1 MITASSNYLNPIEE
15 LKNRA
20 RQTNFAYREDTAN
33 KYAARGQLYSYLY
46 MIDKIG
52 KTEEDYNK
60 FTSNYDNFKFLNDE
74 YKDFA
79 MINEAQYKPHD
90 LSDEELSK
98 LSDDEKK
105 LQKELTKKT
114 LRTWTDDNGQQV
126 SEAMTDYD
134 WNKKLLSWKA
144 DEFIE
149 EERKRQWEQTKKQY
163 DTFGGFFVK
172 LGLDTYSAFRHVVEG
187 ALDAVNDLKNLV
199 GGVIGA
205 IQDAAEGTGDEHWR
219 YYMSQDDFK
228 QLREGWEESTFDVE
242 RKVGIR
248 DYYGNKRYFSGMMD
262 GISNSF
268 GRMLPTMAMSWAGG
282 KLAAGGAKAS
292 TTALSLSESAKMTTY
307 MSRLANTNQLLFY
320 ASMANRDI
328 TEALN
333 DPDKASLSSWE
344 IFANSYAKAGVELLV
359 EKGLNKVLGTTTI
372 DSMTYGFNAS
382 SSTKLSGSKWSSIKA
397 SQSLVSKLAKEAFH
411 EGLEEVLQDYS
422 HTIVNEFFATIDDAL
437 GNTEN
442 ANIFRN
448 ADEFNMQTAFDS
460 FISGAIMSLIG
471 GAFSYIKTKRIETAV
486 PKLDK
491 EGNVIVDKKGETK
504 YQKWSKLKS
513 WTFNEAMQSIDNDV
527 NELLRSPKL
536 SVAEKLD
543 IISGMNS
550 SIQTMTNIFDGMG
563 AERFA
568 KAVNLLNTIAE
579 VKNKE
584 NNKYINRLIE
594 QGSKDIYK
602 AVNEVFVK
610 YSIEKTAENFQRII
624 DNKLDNP
631 VETITRDTNLSERE
645 DIPATERD
653 TIKRILEECK
663 DVDNIVITKNGT
675 GAIITEDGKTIV
687 VPEAQVENLSAEA
700 ITKGI
705 NERLISFN
713 LTKIPHF
720 KLVIKEIFEKF
731 KQLPINKDKKHF
743 TQNEAILYLLMN
755 EDFARTCLYTGDVT
769 IVEFITQ
776 LGKLAK
782 NMKVTDEFTLQH
794 KNMLEQSVKALSNLY
809 MEYCITMQYADINV
823 DILSDEQRTKIVNE
837 RWNKDLANRI
847 NRGEKLTEADLR
859 NLDNRL
865 NSLTINEE
873 TKKQISD
880 DLHDKDRVK
889 RVQAFNKIAELQYGQ
904 FYSLFDDITYPK
916 SHTIPNMTLYNF
928 LRGQGITL
936 QNLRSRQVYWTEQFE
951 LYTDNVYT
959 LQFEN
964 GNIQV
969 IEKTPLLRKSI
980 VTNRA
985 YTKKRIGLGDK
996 RYYDTRSAST
1006 DFDKS
1011 ILKFDINEAYQGM
1024 VTINDVVTDPNLLND
1039 DIRADIKKKYNTLSP
1054 EHVYDYLRY
1063 KFAKDSN
1070 YTKSI
1075 DVTSDGQFVIVDIR
1089 SLQGTKSEKADKKLS
1104 AISNEYLDIVDPEN
1118 VPEDYK
1124 PDKEKLDKFFKKKYS
1139 ISDFVDK
1146 KNLSRSDDA
1155 AVKVIVLSKNEAK
1168 GINGKYEVKT
1178 NTIYISEKL
1187 LTKSNES
1194 ILYTIL
1200 HEFEHAVQKHNN
1212 LSSGGTGN
1220 SIAQAPKADQKA
1232 ILDDMKKHV
1241 DFSKVSEKNEVTQAD
1256 LIIYYG
1262 TNETT
1267 AEGYAYD
1274 PSLPYI
1280 TFVSDF
1286 KKDGSWQVTAPWGS
1300 IYTFKDDGHI
1310 IIDKGT
1316 IKAQSKTE
1324 VKTKTKSEYKP
1335 IDYTKAQPTTVLKE
1349 GKTVK
1354 KSTKIEGDNYKSIKG
1369 RLNSKYGG
1377 DSYQV
1382 KDFERDFKAL
1392 LPTKDTKASK
1402 EKLIGE
1408 YITLISKY
1416 AKANNL
1422 NIDETSV
1429 IIEAA
1434 TYLAQSRYWE
1444 ALPANDLSPKS
1455 IDETTQQEDG
1465 QKYELPEFEYA
1476 KMIKDKRA
1484 AEKARAKAIKKST
1497 VVSKKVHANDNLQ
1510 YYGGRKMNANLQAVI
1525 LATSGYEAKYNKALM
1540 TEITSGRLQTVSDLY
1555 AFIRKNN
1562 LDENTF
1568 ALLNKNYFKNI
1579 NITSAKQLD
1588 NLIEMSGQ
1596 YYAIRAALRSIA
1608 MSLDLDVNYYLYNNL
1623 NAKALNKLLIELKE
1637 KAPQAYKIYQDV
1649 KNRYDSSAYP
1659 IDFESLK
1666 IAYLYG
1672 FDGTLD
1678 SAARIAAWARQLAYN
1693 PSLKRAGQSQDIS
1706 METKVKGT
1714 KGDNLTIGERI
1725 ANEFAST
1732 ISFEEFPFGSD
1743 DVREMAQEIYEDRL
1757 AVYLNSITDNK
1768 NLDRNSAEFKQ
1779 ILKERKIPME
1789 QVLAEMEKIKNDVG
1803 SLSAEQVIEEYR
1815 SSELKEI
1822 FNTEVK
1828 YRADA
1833 QRNLTQKANR
1843 VKEALAG
1850 KKKAYQILTEQYPG
1864 LGFTADKEW
1873 HMPTHEDGTLLN
1885 TNEIKVLSEKLSE
1898 ILTMARAGQFDPK
1911 VTNMETKI
1919 GKQADIISD
1928 LKAKQKKLEAD
1939 LKQTRQEL
1947 TQTKRDYSKTRER
1960 IELDTTEFVM
1970 ESTRRMP
1977 EKFKEVLDTVFT
1989 KLYKTKGKFT
1999 NVNEM
2004 HTVKSYKEWLDANY
2018 DILSS
2023 LDEIDANEIAD
2034 YILHSTPTYAQYS
2047 SDDFTR
2053 YNAVSLFMLNY
2064 LYEAKDV
2071 VNLNPNIVI
2080 EIEEA
2085 RDNIASNAGTQMAIV
2100 RDLIKKVQ
2108 PVQHVLAQLAR
2119 SENLVIR
2126 QSDAYDL
2133 QRSIEKYGKIKD
2145 EKSKQVALQDVIN
2158 TYNRMFRRTMESYKG
2173 NKRKFFDKA
2182 FSFQKMMMLSGPGTW
2197 IRNWTSNFII
2207 EKTDAPMARLGQL
2220 LWNPI
2225 SKIADLWDKRGKSKL
2240 VKPTFETKAS
2250 ESAIDLAESRYNF
2263 DSTTTDIKEISSTVT
2278 TVLNDRDKAYK
2289 VIEDNKDVDKRA
2301 INRKKLDALVLSEQN
2316 LMEARSHASELSEQ
2330 VRIDSRLFEI
2340 RKDIAMYSNPEAY
2353 ARIATE
2359 IVEYLEDYSEYNRKL
2374 DIYNK
2379 KMDKN
2384 PTRRTLEG
2392 QYVLVGT
2399 KVDPETAAWVKSMV
2413 LDNGLFDMIKDGL
2426 NRYNLS
2432 ESNKAT
2438 LEGKITNLI
2447 VNSVMN
2453 KVFMQSQFDTKTLN
2467 AISQELFKVL
2477 SDEKWINKTFISY
2490 LGKMLVESKVDLSQ
2504 GYTNEVLDIIADAY
2518 TFAAYTYMHKSN
2530 FLTDLDK
2537 IMKNRLGSTA
2547 YFVYKQFFTFAGSSY
2562 NWFIEAL
2569 DWTPL
2574 GLIKGIQRLANFE
2587 NYLNKLDIAN
2597 RKGQGPSARFA
2608 SYMIKREL
2616 GKGIV
2621 GSAAMLFGL
2630 LLASFGLIKLE
2641 EDDYGNMQITAG
2653 SGDTKVAIDF
2663 GELYGTTGLGWGF
2676 VLGNA
2681 IYDINT
2687 DKNTYKDGMDIMKG
2701 MLNTMFRDSIYTDL
2715 SDIFKYDSSIAEVLM
2730 NKPEKI
2736 AKSFIPNMLSTF
2748 NGLLY
2753 NHKVQYSAGFKGSL
2767 EKWAAAAIPGLAYAL
2782 PKQVDIYTGEV
2793 QYTYYPSFMGYISGT
2808 LSKFG
2813 AVKIQPRKVSE
2824 MEKLAM
2830 AYGVKKQ
2837 QLKGDYKDIGK
2848 FNAVQKAKL
2857 NQVYGQLNKKALD
2870 ELVTNKTKYTIQDK
2884 KTGKYV
2890 DKYYKDMTDSEK
2902 GTIIS
2907 RIMTKNSSYAKI
2919 YIWTSEGHKY
2929 YCSSSEYFELAKL
2942 GITDNI
2948 YKGNSKQLVS
2958 PFVK

>member
-15 LKNRA
+15 LKDRA
-20 RQTNFAYREDTAN
+20 RQINFAYREDTAN
-33 KYAARGQLYSYLY
+33 KYAAKGQLYSYLY

-79 MINEAQYKPHD
+79 MINEAQYKPRD

-126 SEAMTDYD
+126 SEEMTDYD
-134 WNKKLLSWKA
+134 WNKKLLNWKA

-172 LGLDTYSAFRHVVEG
+172 SGLDTYSAFRHVIEG
-187 ALDAVNDLKNLV
+187 GLDAANDLKNLI
-199 GGVIGA
+199 GGVIGVGQGIA
-205 IQDAAEGTGDEHWR
+205 ENIAEGNIGNVDKRWR
-219 YYMSQDDFK
+219 EYMSQDDFK
-228 QLREGWEESTFDVE
+228 QLREAWEESAFDIE

-248 DYYGNKRYFSGMMD
+248 DYYGNKRYFSNMVD
-262 GISNSF
+262 GISSSF

-282 KLAAGGAKAS
+282 KLVAGGTKAS
-292 TTALSLSESAKMTTY
+292 STALSLSENAKITTY
-307 MSRLANTNQLLFY
+307 MSRLANTNQALFY

-382 SSTKLSGSKWSSIKA
+382 SNTKLSGTKWSNFKA

-422 HTIVNEFFATIDDAL
+422 HGIVNEFFASIDDAL

-448 ADEFNMQTAFDS
+448 ADEFNIQTAFDS

-491 EGNVIVDKKGETK
+491 EGDVIVNKKGETK

-543 IISGMNS
+543 IVAGMNS
-550 SIQTMTNIFDGMG
+550 SVQTMINIFDGMG
-563 AERFA
+563 AERFT
-568 KAVNLLNTIAE
+568 KAVNLLSIMSQ
-579 VKNKE
+579 VKSEE
-584 NNKYINRLIE
+584 NSKYLNRLIE
-594 QGSKDIYK
+594 RGSKDIYN

-610 YSIEKTAENFQRII
+610 YSVERTVENFQRII

-631 VETITRDTNLSERE
+631 VETITRDTDLSERE
-645 DIPATERD
+645 DISATERD

-663 DVDNIVITKNGT
+663 DVDNIVITKDGT

-687 VPEAQVENLSAEA
+687 VPEGQVENLSAEV

-705 NERLISFN
+705 NEHLIAFN
-713 LTKIPHF
+713 LTKIPQF

-731 KQLPINKDKKHF
+731 KQLPINKDKKHL
-743 TQNEAILYLLMN
+743 TQNNAILYLLMN

-794 KNMLEQSVKALSNLY
+794 KNMLEQSVHALSNLY
-809 MEYCITMQYADINV
+809 MEYCVTIQYADINV
-823 DILSDEQRTKIVNE
+823 DILSNEQRTKIINE
-837 RWNKDLANRI
+837 RWNKDLANRV
-847 NRGEKLTEADLR
+847 NKGEKLTEADLR
-859 NLDNRL
+859 NLDNRV
-865 NSLTINEE
+865 NSLNISEE
-873 TKKQISD
+873 SKKQISD
-880 DLHDKDRVK
+880 DLHGKDRVK
-889 RVQAFNKIAELQYGQ
+889 RIQAFNKIAELQYGQ

-928 LRGQGITL
+928 LRAQGITL
-936 QNLRSRQVYWTEQFE
+936 QNLRNRQVYWLEQFE
-951 LYTDNVYT
+951 LFTDNVYS

-969 IEKTPLLRKSI
+969 VEKTPILRESI
-980 VTNRA
+980 VTDKA
-985 YTKKRIGLGDK
+985 YTKKRNVLGDE

-1011 ILKFDINEAYQGM
+1011 ILKSDVNEAYQGM
-1024 VTINDVVTDPNLLND
+1024 VTINDVVTNPNLLND
-1039 DIRADIKKKYNTLSP
+1039 DIQADIKKEYDTLSP
-1054 EHVYDYLRY
+1054 EHIYDYLRY

-1075 DVTSDGQFVIVDIR
+1075 DVTNDGQFVMVNIR
-1089 SLQGTKSEKADKKLS
+1089 SLQDTKSEKADKKLS
-1104 AISNEYLDIVDPEN
+1104 SISNEYLDIVDPEN
-1118 VPEDYK
+1118 APEDYK

-1155 AVKVIVLSKNEAK
+1155 AVKVVVLPKNEAK

-1200 HEFEHAVQKHNN
+1200 HEFEHAVQKHNG

-1267 AEGYAYD
+1267 ADGYAYD

-1300 IYTFKDDGHI
+1300 TYTFKNDGHI

-1316 IKAQSKTE
+1316 IKIQPKTE
-1324 VKTKTKSEYKP
+1324 VKSETKAEYKSA
-1335 IDYTKAQPTTVLKE
+1335 I
-1349 GKTVK
+1349 
-1354 KSTKIEGDNYKSIKG
+1354 IEGDNYKNIKNK
-1369 RLNSKYGG
+1369 LKDKYG
-1377 DSYQV
+1377 DNSYQV
-1382 KDFERDFKAL
+1382 ESLERDFKIL
-1392 LPTKDTKASK
+1392 LPNKDTKISK
-1402 EKLIGE
+1402 EKLITK
-1408 YITLISKY
+1408 YIKLLTQYGKI
-1416 AKANNL
+1416 NDF
-1422 NIDETSV
+1422 NIDENSA
-1429 IIEAA
+1429 IIEAVS
-1434 TYLAQSRYWE
+1434 YLAQSKYWE
-1444 ALPANDLSPKS
+1444 ALPESDLSPKS
-1455 IDETTQQEDG
+1455 IDETTQQEDD
-1465 QKYELPEFEYA
+1465 QKYELSEFEYA

-1484 AEKARAKAIKKST
+1484 AEKARAKVIKKST
-1497 VVSKKVHANDNLQ
+1497 VVSKKVHSNDNLQ
-1510 YYGGRKMNANLQAVI
+1510 YYAGRKMNVNLQAVI
-1525 LATSGYEAKYNKALM
+1525 LATTGYEAKYSKALM
-1540 TEITSGRLQTVSDLY
+1540 TEITAGRLQTVSDLY

-1568 ALLNKNYFKNI
+1568 TLLNKNYFKNI
-1579 NITSAKQLD
+1579 NITSSEQLN
-1588 NLIEMSGQ
+1588 NLVKMSSQ

-1608 MSLDLDVNYYLYNNL
+1608 INLDLDVNYYLYNNL

-1637 KAPQAYKIYQDV
+1637 KAPQAYKLYQDV
-1649 KNRYDSSAYP
+1649 KNRYDSSNYP

-1693 PSLKRAGQSQDIS
+1693 PSLKRAGQLKTVS
-1706 METKVKGT
+1706 MEEKVKGT

-1725 ANEFAST
+1725 ANEFSST
-1732 ISFEEFPFGSD
+1732 IDFEEFPFGSD
-1743 DVREMAQEIYEDRL
+1743 DVREMAREVYEDRL
-1757 AVYLNSITDNK
+1757 AAYLNSISGNK
-1768 NLDRNSAEFKQ
+1768 NLDRNSTEFKQ
-1779 ILKERKIPME
+1779 ILKERKMSME

-1803 SLSAEQVIEEYR
+1803 SLSAEQVVEEYR

-1822 FNTEVK
+1822 FNTDVK

-1850 KKKAYQILTEQYPG
+1850 KKKAYQMLAEQYSG
-1864 LGFTADKEW
+1864 LGFTTDKEW
-1873 HMPTHEDGTLLN
+1873 HMPTHKDGTLLT
-1885 TNEIKVLSEKLSE
+1885 TNEIRVLSEKLSE
-1898 ILTMARAGQFDPK
+1898 VLTMARAGQFDPK

-1928 LKAKQKKLEAD
+1928 LKAKQKKLETD

-2064 LYEAKDV
+2064 LYEARDI

-2108 PVQHVLAQLAR
+2108 PVQHVLAQLAH

-2133 QRSIEKYGKIKD
+2133 QRSIEKYGKTKD
-2145 EKSKQVALQDVIN
+2145 EKSKQLALQDVID

-2182 FSFQKMMMLSGPGTW
+2182 FSFQKMMMLSSPGTW

-2220 LWNPI
+2220 LWSPI

-2240 VKPTFETKAS
+2240 IKPTFETKIS
-2250 ESAIDLAESRYNF
+2250 ESVIDLAESRYNF
-2263 DSTTTDIKEISSTVT
+2263 DSTTTDVKEISSTVT
-2278 TVLNDRDKAYK
+2278 AVLNDRDKAYK
-2289 VIEDNKDVDKRA
+2289 ITEDNKDADKR
-2301 INRKKLDALVLSEQN
+2301 IVNHKKLDALILSEQD
-2316 LMEARSHASELSEQ
+2316 LMNARSNTSELNEQ
-2330 VRIDSRLFEI
+2330 IRIDSRLFEI
-2340 RKDIAMYSNPEAY
+2340 RKDIAMYSDPELY
-2353 ARIATE
+2353 ARTATE
-2359 IVEYLEDYSEYNRKL
+2359 IVEYLEDYSEYNHKL

-2379 KMDKN
+2379 KMNKN
-2384 PTRRTLEG
+2384 PTRKTLEG

-2432 ESNKAT
+2432 ESSKST

-2453 KVFMQSQFDTKTLN
+2453 KVFMQSQFDTKMLN
-2467 AISQELFKVL
+2467 TISQELFKVL

-2537 IMKNRLGSTA
+2537 IMRNRLGSTA
-2547 YFVYKQFFTFAGSSY
+2547 YFAYKQFFTFAGSSY

-2616 GKGIV
+2616 GKGMV

-2641 EDDYGNMQITAG
+2641 EDNYGNMQITAG

-2663 GELYGTTGLGWGF
+2663 NELYGTTGLGWGF

-2681 IYDINT
+2681 IYDVNT
-2687 DKNTYKDGMDIMKG
+2687 DKNTYKDGMDILKG
-2701 MLNTMFRDSIYTDL
+2701 MLNTMFQDSIYTDL
-2715 SDIFKYDSSIAEVLM
+2715 SDMFKYDSSIAEVLI

-2830 AYGVKKQ
+2830 AYGVKKR
-2837 QLKGDYKDIGK
+2837 QLKGDYNDIGK
-2848 FNAVQKAKL
+2848 FNAMQKAKL
-2857 NQVYGQLNKKALD
+2857 NQVYGQLNKKVLD
-2870 ELVTNKTKYTIQDK
+2870 ELVNNKTKYTIQDK
-2884 KTGKYV
+2884 KTGKYI
-2890 DKYYKDMTDSEK
+2890 DKYYKDMTDNEK
-2902 GTIIS
+2902 RTVIS

-2929 YCSSSEYFELAKL
+2929 YCSSSEYLELAKL
-2942 GITDNI
+2942 GITDKI
-2948 YKGNSKQLVS
+2948 YKGSSKQIVS

>member
-15 LKNRA
+15 LKDRA

-33 KYAARGQLYSYLY
+33 KYAAQGQLYSYLY

-79 MINEAQYKPHD
+79 MINEAQYKPRD

-126 SEAMTDYD
+126 SEEMTDYD
-134 WNKKLLSWKA
+134 WNKKLLNWKA
-144 DEFIE
+144 NEFIE

-172 LGLDTYSAFRHVVEG
+172 LGLDTYGAFRHVVEG
-187 ALDAVNDLKNLV
+187 ALDATNDLKNLI
-199 GGVIGA
+199 GGVIGVGQGIA
-205 IQDAAEGTGDEHWR
+205 ENIAEGDIGNVDKRWR
-219 YYMSQDDFK
+219 EYMSQDDFK
-228 QLREGWEESTFDVE
+228 QLREAWEESAFDVE

-248 DYYGNKRYFSGMMD
+248 DYYGNKRYFSNMVD
-262 GISNSF
+262 GISSSF
-268 GRMLPTMAMSWAGG
+268 GRILPTMMMSWSGS
-282 KLAAGGAKAS
+282 KINAGGAKVSNAS
-292 TTALSLSESAKMTTY
+292 LSLTESAKMTTY
-307 MSRLANTNQLLFY
+307 MSRLANTNQVLFY

-328 TEALN
+328 TEALS

-344 IFANSYAKAGVELLV
+344 IFANAYAKAGVELLV

-382 SSTKLSGSKWSSIKA
+382 SSTKLSGNKWSNFKA

-422 HTIVNEFFATIDDAL
+422 HGIVNEFFAAIDDAL

-442 ANIFRN
+442 SNIFRN
-448 ADEFNMQTAFDS
+448 ADEFNIQTAFDS
-460 FISGAIMSLIG
+460 FISGAVMSLIG

-486 PKLDK
+486 PKADK
-491 EGNVIVDKKGETK
+491 EGNIIVDKKGEAK
-504 YQKWSKLKS
+504 YQKWSKLRS
-513 WTFNEAMQSIDNDV
+513 WTFNEAMQSIDNNV

-543 IISGMNS
+543 IVAGMNS
-550 SIQTMTNIFDGMG
+550 SVQTMINIFDGMG
-563 AERFA
+563 AERFT
-568 KAVNLLNTIAE
+568 KAINLLNIMSQ
-579 VKNKE
+579 VKNEE
-584 NNKYINRLIE
+584 NSKYINRLIE

-602 AVNEVFVK
+602 SVNEVFAN
-610 YSIEKTAENFQRII
+610 YSIEKTTENFQRII

-631 VETITRDTNLSERE
+631 IETVTRDTDLSER
-645 DIPATERD
+645 DNMLATERD

-675 GAIITEDGKTIV
+675 GAIITEDGKTII
-687 VPEAQVENLSAEA
+687 VPEAQIENLSAEA

-705 NERLISFN
+705 NERLVAFN
-713 LTKIPHF
+713 LTKIPQF
-720 KLVIKEIFEKF
+720 KFVIKEIFEKF
-731 KQLPINKDKKHF
+731 KQLPINKNKKHF

-755 EDFARTCLYTGDVT
+755 EDFARTCLYTGDAT
-769 IVEFITQ
+769 IVEFVTQ

-794 KNMLEQSVKALSNLY
+794 KNMLEQSVKVLSNLY
-809 MEYCITMQYADINV
+809 MEYCIAMQYADINV

-847 NRGEKLTEADLR
+847 NKGDKLTEADLR
-859 NLDNRL
+859 NLDNRV

-873 TKKQISD
+873 TKKQIIT
-880 DLHDKDRVK
+880 DLHGKDRVK

-916 SHTIPNMTLYNF
+916 SHTMPNMTLYNF
-928 LRGQGITL
+928 LRAQGITL
-936 QNLRSRQVYWTEQFE
+936 QNLRNRQAYWREQFE
-951 LYTDNVYT
+951 LYSDNVYS
-959 LQFEN
+959 LEFEN
-964 GNIQV
+964 GNIKV
-969 IEKTPLLRKSI
+969 VEKSPELRESK
-980 VTNRA
+980 VTNKA
-985 YTKKRIGLGDK
+985 YTEERRTLGDK

-1011 ILKFDINEAYQGM
+1011 ILKSDVNEAYQDI
-1024 VTINDVVTDPNLLND
+1024 VTINDIVTNPNLLND
-1039 DIRADIKKKYNTLSP
+1039 DIRADIKKEYNTLSP
-1054 EHVYDYLRY
+1054 EHIYDYLRY

-1075 DVTSDGQFVIVDIR
+1075 DVTTDGQFVMVDIR
-1089 SLQGTKSEKADKKLS
+1089 SLQDTKSEKADKKLS
-1104 AISNEYLDIVDPEN
+1104 SISNEYLDIVDPEN
-1118 VPEDYK
+1118 APEDYK
-1124 PDKEKLDKFFKKKYS
+1124 VDKEKLDKFFKKKYS
-1139 ISDFVDK
+1139 ISDFVNK

-1155 AVKVIVLSKNEAK
+1155 AVKVVVLPKSEAK

-1232 ILDDMKKHV
+1232 ILDDIKKHV
-1241 DFSKVSEKNEVTQAD
+1241 DFSKVSNKNEVTQAD

-1267 AEGYAYD
+1267 ADGYAYD

-1300 IYTFKDDGHI
+1300 IYTFKNDGHI

-1316 IKAQSKTE
+1316 IKVQSK
-1324 VKTKTKSEYKP
+1324 SE
-1335 IDYTKAQPTTVLKE
+1335 
-1349 GKTVK
+1349 VK
-1354 KSTKIEGDNYKSIKG
+1354 KSTEIEGDNYKSIKNK
-1369 RLNSKYGG
+1369 LKDEYGNN
-1377 DSYQV
+1377 SYQV
-1382 KDFERDFKAL
+1382 ENFERDFKML
-1392 LPTKDTKASK
+1392 LPNENTKASK
-1402 EKLIGE
+1402 EKLIAK
-1408 YITLISKY
+1408 YLTLLNRY
-1416 AKANNL
+1416 AKLGDIEVNDNN
-1422 NIDETSV
+1422 
-1429 IIEAA
+1429 IIEAVS
-1434 TYLAQSRYWE
+1434 YLAQSKYWD
-1444 ALPANDLSPKS
+1444 ALPESDLSPKS
-1455 IDETTQQEDG
+1455 IDETTQQEDS
-1465 QKYELPEFEYA
+1465 QKYELSEFEYT

-1510 YYGGRKMNANLQAVI
+1510 YYAGRKMNANLQAII
-1525 LATSGYEAKYNKALM
+1525 LATSGYEAKYSKTLIN
-1540 TEITSGRLQTVSDLY
+1540 EIKEGRLQTVSDLY

-1562 LDENTF
+1562 LDDNTF
-1568 ALLNKNYFKNI
+1568 SLLNKNYFKNT
-1579 NITSAKQLD
+1579 NITSSEQLD
-1588 NLIEMSGQ
+1588 NLIKMSGQ
-1596 YYAIRAALRSIA
+1596 YYGIRAALRSIA
-1608 MSLDLDVNYYLYNNL
+1608 MNLDLDVNYYLYNNL
-1623 NAKALNKLLIELKE
+1623 NAKILNKLLVELKE
-1637 KAPQAYKIYQDV
+1637 KAPQAFKLYQDV
-1649 KNRYDSSAYP
+1649 KNRYDSANYP
-1659 IDFESLK
+1659 IDFDSLK
-1666 IAYLYG
+1666 IAYLQG

-1693 PSLKRAGQSQDIS
+1693 PSLKRAGQLKTVS
-1706 METKVKGT
+1706 MEEKVRGT
-1714 KGDNLTIGERI
+1714 KGDNLTIGEKI
-1725 ANEFAST
+1725 ANEFSST
-1732 ISFEEFPFGSD
+1732 IDFEEFPFGSD
-1743 DVREMAQEIYEDRL
+1743 DVREMAREVYEDRL
-1757 AVYLNSITDNK
+1757 AVYLNSISDNK

-1779 ILKERKIPME
+1779 ILKERKMSME

-1803 SLSAEQVIEEYR
+1803 SLTAEQVIEEYR

-1822 FNTEVK
+1822 FNVEVK
-1828 YRADA
+1828 YRANA

-1850 KKKAYQILTEQYPG
+1850 KKKAYQMLAEQYPG

-1873 HMPTHEDGTLLN
+1873 HMPTHADGSLLN
-1885 TNEIKVLSEKLSE
+1885 IDEIGVLSDKLSE
-1898 ILTMARAGQFDPK
+1898 ILIMARAGQFDPK
-1911 VTNMETKI
+1911 VTNMKTKI

-1928 LKAKQKKLEAD
+1928 LRAKQKKLEAD

-2064 LYEAKDV
+2064 LYEARDI

-2133 QRSIEKYGKIKD
+2133 QRSIEKYGKTKD
-2145 EKSKQVALQDVIN
+2145 EKSKQLALQDVIN

-2173 NKRKFFDKA
+2173 NRRKFFDKA
-2182 FSFQKMMMLSGPGTW
+2182 FSFQKMMMLSSPGTW

-2220 LWNPI
+2220 LWSPI

-2240 VKPTFETKAS
+2240 IKPTFETKVS
-2250 ESAIDLAESRYNF
+2250 ESVIDLAESRYNF
-2263 DSTTTDIKEISSTVT
+2263 NSTTTDVKEISSTIT

-2289 VIEDNKDVDKRA
+2289 IIEDNKDADKRT
-2301 INRKKLDALVLSEQN
+2301 INRKKLDALILSEQD
-2316 LMEARSHASELSEQ
+2316 LMKARSNTIELNEQ
-2330 VRIDSRLFEI
+2330 IRIDSRLFEI
-2340 RKDIAMYSNPEAY
+2340 RKDIAMYSDPEAY
-2353 ARIATE
+2353 ARTATE

-2379 KMDKN
+2379 KMNKN

-2453 KVFMQSQFDTKTLN
+2453 KVFMQSQFDTKILN
-2467 AISQELFKVL
+2467 TISQELFKVL

-2537 IMKNRLGSTA
+2537 IMRNRLGSTA
-2547 YFVYKQFFTFAGSSY
+2547 YFAYKQFFTFAGSSY
-2562 NWFIEAL
+2562 NWFVEAL
-2569 DWTPL
+2569 DWTPI

-2587 NYLNKLDIAN
+2587 NYLNKLDIISK
-2597 RKGQGPSARFA
+2597 KGQGPSARFA

-2616 GKGIV
+2616 GKGMI

-2641 EDDYGNMQITAG
+2641 EDTYGNMQITAG
-2653 SGDTKVAIDF
+2653 SGDTRVTIDF

-2687 DKNTYKDGMDIMKG
+2687 DKNTYKDGMDILKG
-2701 MLNTMFRDSIYTDL
+2701 MLNNMFQDSIYTDL
-2715 SDIFKYDSSIAEVLM
+2715 SDMFKYDSSIAEVLM

-2748 NGLLY
+2748 NSLLY

-2767 EKWAAAAIPGLAYAL
+2767 ERWAAAAIPGLAYAL

-2793 QYTYYPSFMGYISGT
+2793 QYSYYPSFMGYISGT

-2813 AVKIQPRKVSE
+2813 AIKIKPRKISD

-2830 AYGVKKQ
+2830 AYGVKKK

-2848 FNAVQKAKL
+2848 FNSVQKAKL

-2870 ELVTNKTKYTIQDK
+2870 DLVNNKTKYTIQDK
-2884 KTGKYV
+2884 KTGKYA
-2890 DKYYKDMTDSEK
+2890 DKYYKDMTDDEK
-2902 GTIIS
+2902 GTVIS

-2929 YCSSSEYFELAKL
+2929 YCSNSEYLELAKL
-2942 GITDNI
+2942 GIMNNF
-2948 YKGNSKQLVS
+2948 YKGSSKQLVA

>member
-15 LKNRA
+15 LKDRA

-60 FTSNYDNFKFLNDE
+60 FASNYDNFKFLNDE

-79 MINEAQYKPHD
+79 MINEAQYKPRD
-90 LSDEELSK
+90 LSEEELSK
-98 LSDDEKK
+98 LSDEEKK

-126 SEAMTDYD
+126 SEEMTDYD

-144 DEFIE
+144 NEFIE

-187 ALDAVNDLKNLV
+187 ALDATNDLKNLV
-199 GGVIGA
+199 TGLYGVG
-205 IQDAAEGTGDEHWR
+205 QGVVENVSKGELGNVDKRWR
-219 YYMSQDDFK
+219 EYMSQDDFK
-228 QLREGWEESTFDVE
+228 QLREAWEESVFDVE

-248 DYYGNKRYFSGMMD
+248 DYYGNKRYFSNMVD
-262 GISNSF
+262 GISDSF
-268 GRMLPTMAMSWAGG
+268 GRMLPTMAISWAGG
-282 KLAAGGAKAS
+282 KIISIATKN
-292 TTALSLSESAKMTTY
+292 LSEATRAVTIATY
-307 MSRLANTNQLLFY
+307 TNRLANTNQLLFY

-333 DPDKASLSSWE
+333 DPNKASLASWE

-359 EKGLNKVLGTTTI
+359 EKGLNKILGTTTI
-372 DSMTYGFNAS
+372 DSMVYGFNAS
-382 SSTKLSGSKWSSIKA
+382 SSTKLSGTKWSNIKA
-397 SQSLVSKLAKEAFH
+397 TQSLVSKLAKEAFH

-422 HTIVNEFFATIDDAL
+422 HGIVNEFFALIDDAL

-448 ADEFNMQTAFDS
+448 ADEFNLQIAFDS
-460 FISGAIMSLIG
+460 FISGAVMSLIG
-471 GAFSYIKTKRIETAV
+471 GAFSYIKTKRLETAI
-486 PKLDK
+486 PKIDK
-491 EGNVIVDKKGETK
+491 NGNPIVNKKGETK
-504 YQKWSKLKS
+504 YQRWSKLKS

-543 IISGMNS
+543 IVSGMNT
-550 SIQTMTNIFDGMG
+550 SIQTMINIFDGMG
-563 AERFA
+563 AERFSKAIYVLENIA
-568 KAVNLLNTIAE
+568 KLQTSEYLA
-579 VKNKE
+579 
-584 NNKYINRLIE
+584 IE
-594 QGSKDIYK
+594 GSKELHEAIG
-602 AVNEVFVK
+602 EVFK
-610 YSIEKTAENFQRII
+610 NYSIEKTAENFQRII

-631 VETITRDTNLSERE
+631 VETITRDTDLSERE

-675 GAIITEDGKTIV
+675 GAIITENGKTII

-713 LTKIPHF
+713 LTKIPQF

-755 EDFARTCLYTGDVT
+755 EDFARTCLYTGEVT

-873 TKKQISD
+873 TKKQISN
-880 DLHDKDRVK
+880 DLHGKDRVK

-936 QNLRSRQVYWTEQFE
+936 QNLIGRQAYWTEQFE

-969 IEKTPLLRKSI
+969 TEKTPVLRESI
-980 VTNRA
+980 VTDVA
-985 YTKKRIGLGDK
+985 YRKKRNALGDE

-1011 ILKFDINEAYQGM
+1011 ILKSNVSEAYQDM
-1024 VTINDVVTDPNLLND
+1024 VTINDVVTNPNLLTDNV
-1039 DIRADIKKKYNTLSP
+1039 RTDIKKEYGTLSP

-1075 DVTSDGQFVIVDIR
+1075 DVTTTGQIVMVDIR
-1089 SLQGTKSEKADKKLS
+1089 SLQDTESKKAAEKLAS
-1104 AISNEYLDIVDPEN
+1104 IAEEYTNIVDPIN
-1118 VPEDYK
+1118 APEDYK

-1155 AVKVIVLSKNEAK
+1155 AVKVIIVPNNYENISFDGAYFEDTNIIKINENILTR
-1168 GINGKYEVKT
+1168 GRYLL
-1178 NTIYISEKL
+1178 YI
-1187 LTKSNES
+1187 
-1194 ILYTIL
+1194 IL
-1200 HEFEHAVQKHNN
+1200 HEFQHAVQVHNK
-1212 LSSGGTGN
+1212 LSSGGSPDLFWESSKT
-1220 SIAQAPKADQKA
+1220 DRKA
-1232 ILDDMKKHV
+1232 ILDDMKRHI
-1241 DFSKVSEKNEVTQAD
+1241 DFSKVSKQDELTQVGFI
-1256 LIIYYG
+1256 LYYG
-1262 TNETT
+1262 TNETV
-1267 AEGYAYD
+1267 ADGYAYD
-1274 PSLPYI
+1274 SSLPYI
-1280 TFVSDF
+1280 TFVSEFTD
-1286 KKDGSWQVTAPWGS
+1286 KSWKVTTPWGS
-1300 IYTFKDDGHI
+1300 IYTFRNNRI
-1310 IIDKGT
+1310 FIDKDT
-1316 IKAQSKTE
+1316 IKALSPSYEDVKSKL
-1324 VKTKTKSEYKP
+1324 
-1335 IDYTKAQPTTVLKE
+1335 A
-1349 GKTVK
+1349 
-1354 KSTKIEGDNYKSIKG
+1354 N
-1369 RLNSKYGG
+1369 KYGKN
-1377 DSYQV
+1377 SYQV

-1402 EKLIGE
+1402 SDLVDK
-1408 YITLISKY
+1408 YVTLMKKY

-1422 NIDETSV
+1422 NFNTEDILTKG
-1429 IIEAA
+1429 IL
-1434 TYLAQSRYWE
+1434 YLSKSEYW
-1444 ALPANDLSPKS
+1444 NDLPLEIESVKPIDKSINISPKS
-1455 IDETTQQEDG
+1455 IGKISQQKDD
-1465 QKYELPEFEYA
+1465 QKYELSESEYI
-1476 KMIKDKRA
+1476 KMIKDKRV
-1484 AEKARAKAIKKST
+1484 AEKARIEKAKQKKST
-1497 VVSKKVHANDNLQ
+1497 VIGKKVHANDNLK
-1510 YYGGRKMNANLQAVI
+1510 YYGGHKMDTRLQAVI
-1525 LATSGYEAKYNKALM
+1525 LATTGYEAKYSKALM
-1540 TEITSGRLQTVSDLY
+1540 TEITSGHLQTISDLY
-1555 AFIRKNN
+1555 NFIRKNN

-1608 MSLDLDVNYYLYNNL
+1608 ISLDLDVNYYLYNNL

-1649 KNRYDSSAYP
+1649 KNRYDSSAHP

-1693 PSLKRAGQSQDIS
+1693 PSLKRTGRSQDIS

-1757 AVYLNSITDNK
+1757 AAYLNSISGNK
-1768 NLDRNSAEFKQ
+1768 NFDRNSAEFKQ
-1779 ILKERKIPME
+1779 ILKERKISIE
-1789 QVLAEMEKIKNDVG
+1789 DVLAEMKKIKDDVG
-1803 SLSAEQVIEEYR
+1803 SLTTEQVIEEYR

-1822 FNTEVK
+1822 FNTDVK

-1850 KKKAYQILTEQYPG
+1850 KKKAYQILAEQYPG

-1873 HMPTHEDGTLLN
+1873 HMPTRADGTLL
-1885 TNEIKVLSEKLSE
+1885 TIDEIRVLSEKLSE
-1898 ILTMARAGQFDPK
+1898 VLTMTRAGQFDPK

-1919 GKQADIISD
+1919 GKQTDIISD

-1960 IELDTTEFVM
+1960 IELDTTEFVI
-1970 ESTRRMP
+1970 EGNRRMP
-1977 EKFKEVLDTVFT
+1977 EKFKQVLDTVFT

-1999 NVNEM
+1999 NINEM

-2133 QRSIEKYGKIKD
+2133 QRSIEKYGKTKD

-2182 FSFQKMMMLSGPGTW
+2182 FSFQKMMMLSSPGTW

-2240 VKPTFETKAS
+2240 IKPIFETKAS

-2263 DSTTTDIKEISSTVT
+2263 DPTTTDIKEISSTVT

-2289 VIEDNKDVDKRA
+2289 VIEDNKDADKA
-2301 INRKKLDALVLSEQN
+2301 VVNRKKLDALVLSEQN

-2340 RKDIAMYSNPEAY
+2340 RKDIAMYSDPEAY
-2353 ARIATE
+2353 TRTATE

-2432 ESNKAT
+2432 ESNKST

-2453 KVFMQSQFDTKTLN
+2453 KVFMQSQFDTKMLN
-2467 AISQELFKVL
+2467 TISQELFKVL

-2537 IMKNRLGSTA
+2537 IMRNRLGSTA

-2681 IYDINT
+2681 IYDVNT

-2701 MLNTMFRDSIYTDL
+2701 MLNTMFQDSIYTDL
-2715 SDIFKYDSSIAEVLM
+2715 SDIFKYDSSIAEVFM

-2767 EKWAAAAIPGLAYAL
+2767 ERWAAAAIPGLAYAL

-2848 FNAVQKAKL
+2848 FNTAQKAKL

-2929 YCSSSEYFELAKL
+2929 YCSSSEYLELAKL

>member
-15 LKNRA
+15 LKDRA

-33 KYAARGQLYSYLY
+33 KYAAKGQLYSYLY

-60 FTSNYDNFKFLNDE
+60 FTSNYNNFKFLNDE

-79 MINEAQYKPHD
+79 IINEAQYKPRD

-105 LQKELTKKT
+105 LQKQLTKKT

-126 SEAMTDYD
+126 SEEMTDYD
-134 WNKKLLSWKA
+134 WNKKLLNWKA

-187 ALDAVNDLKNLV
+187 ALDATNDLKNLV

-248 DYYGNKRYFSGMMD
+248 DYYGNKRYFSNMMD
-262 GISNSF
+262 GISSSF

-292 TTALSLSESAKMTTY
+292 STALSLSENVKMTTY

-382 SSTKLSGSKWSSIKA
+382 SNTKLSGTKWSSIKA

-422 HTIVNEFFATIDDAL
+422 HGIVNEFFATIDDAL

-491 EGNVIVDKKGETK
+491 EGNVIVDKEGETK
-504 YQKWSKLKS
+504 YKKWSKLKS

-536 SVAEKLD
+536 SVPEKLD

-584 NNKYINRLIE
+584 NSKYINRLIE
-594 QGSKDIYK
+594 RGSKDIYN

-610 YSIEKTAENFQRII
+610 YSVEKTAENFQRII

-663 DVDNIVITKNGT
+663 DVNNIVITKNGT

-705 NERLISFN
+705 NERLVAFN
-713 LTKIPHF
+713 LTKIPQF
-720 KLVIKEIFEKF
+720 KFIIKEIFEKF
-731 KQLPINKDKKHF
+731 KQLPINKDKKHL

-755 EDFARTCLYTGDVT
+755 EDFARTCLYTGDTT

-794 KNMLEQSVKALSNLY
+794 KNMLERSVKALSNLY
-809 MEYCITMQYADINV
+809 MEYCIMMQYADINV
-823 DILSDEQRTKIVNE
+823 DILSDEQRVKIVNE
-837 RWNKDLANRI
+837 RWNKNLANRV
-847 NRGEKLTEADLR
+847 NKGEKLTEADLR

-873 TKKQISD
+873 TKKQISN
-880 DLHDKDRVK
+880 DLHGKDRVK

-904 FYSLFDDITYPK
+904 FYSLFDNITYPK

-928 LRGQGITL
+928 LRAQGITL
-936 QNLRSRQVYWTEQFE
+936 QNLRNRHAYWIEQFE
-951 LYTDNVYT
+951 LYTDNVYS

-980 VTNRA
+980 VTDRA
-985 YTKKRIGLGDK
+985 YTKKRIGLGDE

-1011 ILKFDINEAYQGM
+1011 ILKSDINEAYQGI
-1024 VTINDVVTDPNLLND
+1024 VTINDVVTNPNLLND
-1039 DIRADIKKKYNTLSP
+1039 DIRADIKKEYNTLSP

-1089 SLQGTKSEKADKKLS
+1089 SLQDTKSEKANKKLS
-1104 AISNEYLDIVDPEN
+1104 SISNEYLDIVDPEN
-1118 VPEDYK
+1118 APEDYK

-1146 KNLSRSDDA
+1146 KNLSRPDDA
-1155 AVKVIVLSKNEAK
+1155 AVKVIVLPKNEAK

-1232 ILDDMKKHV
+1232 ILDDIKKHI
-1241 DFSKVSEKNEVTQAD
+1241 DFSKISEKNEVTQAD

-1267 AEGYAYD
+1267 ADGYAYD

-1300 IYTFKDDGHI
+1300 IYTFKNDGHI
-1310 IIDKGT
+1310 IVDKGT
-1316 IKAQSKTE
+1316 IKTLSKTE
-1324 VKTKTKSEYKP
+1324 VKSE
-1335 IDYTKAQPTTVLKE
+1335 I
-1349 GKTVK
+1349 K
-1354 KSTKIEGDNYKSIKG
+1354 KSTKTEGDNYKSIKNK
-1369 RLNSKYGG
+1369 LKDKYGK

-1382 KDFERDFKAL
+1382 ENFERDFKIL
-1392 LPTKDTKASK
+1392 LPNKNTKISK
-1402 EKLIGE
+1402 EKLIAK
-1408 YITLISKY
+1408 YIMLLNRYTKLSDIEV
-1416 AKANNL
+1416 NNDS
-1422 NIDETSV
+1422 IV
-1429 IIEAA
+1429 EAVS
-1434 TYLAQSRYWE
+1434 YLAQSKYWE
-1444 ALPANDLSPKS
+1444 TLSENDLSPKS
-1455 IDETTQQEDG
+1455 IDETTQQEDN
-1465 QKYELPEFEYA
+1465 QKYELSEFEYA

-1497 VVSKKVHANDNLQ
+1497 VVSKKIHANDNLQ

-1555 AFIRKNN
+1555 TFIRKNN

-1568 ALLNKNYFKNI
+1568 SLLNKNYFKNI
-1579 NITSAKQLD
+1579 NITSSEQLN
-1588 NLIEMSGQ
+1588 NLVKMSGQ

-1608 MSLDLDVNYYLYNNL
+1608 ISLDLDVNYYLYNNL
-1623 NAKALNKLLIELKE
+1623 NAKTLNKLLIELKE
-1637 KAPQAYKIYQDV
+1637 KAPQAFKLYQDV
-1649 KNRYDSSAYP
+1649 KNRYDSANYP

-1666 IAYLYG
+1666 IAYLQG

-1693 PSLKRAGQSQDIS
+1693 PQLKRAGQLKTVSLEQ
-1706 METKVKGT
+1706 KVKGT
-1714 KGDNLTIGERI
+1714 KSDNLTIGERI
-1725 ANEFAST
+1725 ANEFSST
-1732 ISFEEFPFGSD
+1732 IDFEEFPFGSD
-1743 DVREMAQEIYEDRL
+1743 DVREMAREVYEDRL
-1757 AVYLNSITDNK
+1757 AAYLNSISGNK

-1779 ILKERKIPME
+1779 ILKERKMSME

-1803 SLSAEQVIEEYR
+1803 SLSTEQVIEEYR

-1828 YRADA
+1828 YRADV

-1850 KKKAYQILTEQYPG
+1850 KKKAYQILAEQYPG

-1873 HMPTHEDGTLLN
+1873 HMPTHEDGTLLT

-1911 VTNMETKI
+1911 VVNMETKI
-1919 GKQADIISD
+1919 GKQANIISD

-1960 IELDTTEFVM
+1960 IELDTTEFVI

-1977 EKFKEVLDTVFT
+1977 EKFKEVLDTVFS

-2023 LDEIDANEIAD
+2023 LDEVDANEIAD

-2064 LYEAKDV
+2064 LYEAKDI

-2108 PVQHVLAQLAR
+2108 PVQHVIAQLAR

-2133 QRSIEKYGKIKD
+2133 QRSIEKYGKTKD
-2145 EKSKQVALQDVIN
+2145 EKSKQVALQDVID
-2158 TYNRMFRRTMESYKG
+2158 TYNRMFRRAMESYKG

-2182 FSFQKMMMLSGPGTW
+2182 FSFQKMMMLSSPGTW
-2197 IRNWTSNFII
+2197 IRNWTSNII
-2207 EKTDAPMARLGQL
+2207 IQKTDGPMALLGQL
-2220 LWNPI
+2220 LWTPI
-2225 SKIADLWDKRGKSKL
+2225 SKIADLWDKRGKNKL
-2240 VKPTFETKAS
+2240 VKPIFETKAS

-2263 DSTTTDIKEISSTVT
+2263 DSTTTDIKDISSTII
-2278 TVLNDRDKAYK
+2278 TVLNDRDKAYN
-2289 VIEDNKDVDKRA
+2289 IIDDNKDTDKSTV
-2301 INRKKLDALVLSEQN
+2301 NRKKLDALILSEQN

-2330 VRIDSRLFEI
+2330 VRIDSRLFEV
-2340 RKDIAMYSNPEAY
+2340 RKDIAMYSDPETYVRNAN
-2353 ARIATE
+2353 E
-2359 IVEYLEDYSEYNRKL
+2359 IIEYLEDYSEYNRKL

-2379 KMDKN
+2379 KMNKN
-2384 PTRRTLEG
+2384 PIRRTLEG

-2432 ESNKAT
+2432 ESNKVT
-2438 LEGKITNLI
+2438 LEDKITNLI

-2453 KVFMQSQFDTKTLN
+2453 KVFMQSQFDTKILN
-2467 AISQELFKVL
+2467 VISQELFKVL

-2537 IMKNRLGSTA
+2537 IMRNRLGSTA

-2597 RKGQGPSARFA
+2597 KKGQGPSARFA

-2616 GKGIV
+2616 GKGMV

-2641 EDDYGNMQITAG
+2641 EDNYGNMQITAG
-2653 SGDTKVAIDF
+2653 AGDAKVAIDF

-2681 IYDINT
+2681 IYDVNT
-2687 DKNTYKDGMDIMKG
+2687 DKNTYKDGMDILKE
-2701 MLNTMFRDSIYTDL
+2701 MLNTMFQDSIYTDL
-2715 SDIFKYDSSIAEVLM
+2715 SDMFKYDSSIAEVLM

-2767 EKWAAAAIPGLAYAL
+2767 EKWAVTAIPGLAYAL

-2848 FNAVQKAKL
+2848 FNAAQKAKL
-2857 NQVYGQLNKKALD
+2857 NQVYGQLNKKVLD

-2929 YCSSSEYFELAKL
+2929 YCSSSEYLELAKL

-2948 YKGNSKQLVS
+2948 YKGNSKQLIS

>member
-15 LKNRA
+15 LKDRA
-20 RQTNFAYREDTAN
+20 RQANFAYREDDAN
-33 KYAARGQLYSYLY
+33 RYARKGQLYSYLY

-79 MINEAQYKPHD
+79 MINEAQYKPRD
-90 LSDEELSK
+90 LSEEELSK

-105 LQKELTKKT
+105 LQKELAKKT

-163 DTFGGFFVK
+163 DTFGGFFAK

-187 ALDAVNDLKNLV
+187 ALDATNDLKNIV
-199 GGVIGA
+199 GELFGATQDVI
-205 IQDAAEGTGDEHWR
+205 EGTGDKYWR
-219 YYMSQDDFK
+219 EAMRQDDFK
-228 QLREGWEESTFDVE
+228 QLREAWEESAFDVE

-248 DYYGNKRYFSGMMD
+248 DYYGNKRYFSNMVD
-262 GISNSF
+262 GISNSL
-268 GRMLPTMAMSWAGG
+268 GRMLPTMAISWAGG
-282 KLAAGGAKAS
+282 KAIGAKAS
-292 TTALSLSESAKMTTY
+292 TSGALPLSQTIQISASMN
-307 MSRLANTNQLLFY
+307 RLAAVNQVLFY

-328 TEALN
+328 TDALN
-333 DPDKASLSSWE
+333 DPEKASLSSWE
-344 IFANSYAKAGVELLV
+344 IFANAYAKAGVELLV
-359 EKGLNKVLGTTTI
+359 EKGLSKVLGTTTI

-382 SSTKLSGSKWSSIKA
+382 SNTKLSGSKWSSIKA

-422 HTIVNEFFATIDDAL
+422 HDIVNEFFAAIDDAL

-448 ADEFNMQTAFDS
+448 ADEFNMQIAFDS

-513 WTFNEAMQSIDNDV
+513 WTFNETMQSIDNNV

-568 KAVNLLNTIAE
+568 KAIKLLNTIAE

-584 NNKYINRLIE
+584 NSKYINRLIE

-631 VETITRDTNLSERE
+631 IETITRDTNLSERE

-713 LTKIPHF
+713 LTKIPQF

-731 KQLPINKDKKHF
+731 KQLSINKDKKHF

-755 EDFARTCLYTGDVT
+755 EDFARTCLYTGDAT

-823 DILSDEQRTKIVNE
+823 DILSNEQRTKIVNE

-880 DLHDKDRVK
+880 DLHGKDRVK

-936 QNLRSRQVYWTEQFE
+936 QNLRGRQAYWTEQFE

-969 IEKTPLLRKSI
+969 TEKTPVLRESI
-980 VTNRA
+980 VMDYA
-985 YTKKRIGLGDK
+985 YTKKREALGNK

-1011 ILKFDINEAYQGM
+1011 ILKSDVSEAYQSM
-1024 VTINDVVTDPNLLND
+1024 ATINDVVTNPSLLND
-1039 DIRADIKKKYNTLSP
+1039 DTRADIKKEYGTLSP
-1054 EHVYDYLRY
+1054 EHIYDYLRY

-1075 DVTSDGQFVIVDIR
+1075 DVTTDGQIVMVDIR
-1089 SLQGTKSEKADKKLS
+1089 SLQYTKSEKANKKLS

-1118 VPEDYK
+1118 APEDYK
-1124 PDKEKLDKFFKKKYS
+1124 PNKEKLDKFFKKKYS

-1146 KNLSRSDDA
+1146 KNLSRPDDA
-1155 AVKVIVLSKNEAK
+1155 AVKVIIVPGNSANIIYDAQ
-1168 GINGKYEVKT
+1168 YDTKT
-1178 NTIYISEKL
+1178 NTIEI
-1187 LTKSNES
+1187 NER
-1194 ILYTIL
+1194 ILGQKRYLLYTIL
-1200 HEFEHAVQKHNN
+1200 HEFQHAIQDHNK
-1212 LSSGGTGN
+1212 LSSGG
-1220 SIAQAPKADQKA
+1220 SPESFLQASKADQKA
-1232 ILDDMKKHV
+1232 VLDDMKKHI
-1241 DFSKVSEKNEVTQAD
+1241 DFSKISKKNELWDVAY
-1256 LIIYYG
+1256 IIYYG
-1262 TNETT
+1262 TNETV
-1267 AEGYAYD
+1267 ANGYAYE

-1286 KKDGSWQVTAPWGS
+1286 KNDDSWQVTAPWGS
-1300 IYTFKDDGHI
+1300 TYTFKNGRI
-1310 IIDKGT
+1310 LIDKDT
-1316 IKAQSKTE
+1316 IKALSPSYEDVKSKL
-1324 VKTKTKSEYKP
+1324 
-1335 IDYTKAQPTTVLKE
+1335 A
-1349 GKTVK
+1349 
-1354 KSTKIEGDNYKSIKG
+1354 N
-1369 RLNSKYGG
+1369 KYGKN
-1377 DSYQV
+1377 SYQV
-1382 KDFERDFKAL
+1382 KAFERDFKAL

-1402 EKLIGE
+1402 NDLIDK
-1408 YITLISKY
+1408 YITLMKKY

-1422 NIDETSV
+1422 SFNTEDILTKG
-1429 IIEAA
+1429 IL
-1434 TYLAQSRYWE
+1434 YLSNSEYW
-1444 ALPANDLSPKS
+1444 NDLPLEIESVNPIDKSINISPKS
-1455 IDETTQQEDG
+1455 IGKISQQKDD
-1465 QKYELPEFEYA
+1465 QKYELSESEYI
-1476 KMIKDKRA
+1476 KMIKDKRV
-1484 AEKARAKAIKKST
+1484 AEKAKIEKAKQKKST
-1497 VVSKKVHANDNLQ
+1497 VIGKKVHANDNLK
-1510 YYGGRKMNANLQAVI
+1510 YYGGHKMDTRLQAVI
-1525 LATSGYEAKYNKALM
+1525 LATTGYEAKYSKALM
-1540 TEITSGRLQTVSDLY
+1540 TEITSGHLQTISDLY
-1555 AFIRKNN
+1555 NFIRENN

-1623 NAKALNKLLIELKE
+1623 NAKVLNKLLIELKE
-1637 KAPQAYKIYQDV
+1637 KAPQAYRIYQDV

-1678 SAARIAAWARQLAYN
+1678 SAARIAAWAKQLAYN
-1693 PSLKRAGQSQDIS
+1693 PSLKRAGRSQDIS

-1757 AVYLNSITDNK
+1757 AAYLNSISGNK

-1779 ILKERKIPME
+1779 ILKERKISIE
-1789 QVLAEMEKIKNDVG
+1789 DVLAEMKKIKDDVG
-1803 SLSAEQVIEEYR
+1803 SLTAEQVIEEYR

-1850 KKKAYQILTEQYPG
+1850 KKKAYQILAEQYPG

-1873 HMPTHEDGTLLN
+1873 HMPTRADGTLLT

-1898 ILTMARAGQFDPK
+1898 VLTMARAGQFDPK

-2064 LYEAKDV
+2064 LYEAKDI

-2133 QRSIEKYGKIKD
+2133 QRSIENYGKTKD

-2263 DSTTTDIKEISSTVT
+2263 DPTTTDIKEISSTVT

-2289 VIEDNKDVDKRA
+2289 VIEDNKDADKRA

-2330 VRIDSRLFEI
+2330 VKIDSRLFEI
-2340 RKDIAMYSNPEAY
+2340 RKDIAMYSDPEVY
-2353 ARIATE
+2353 ARTATE

-2537 IMKNRLGSTA
+2537 IMKNRLGSMA

-2562 NWFIEAL
+2562 NWFVEAL

-2663 GELYGTTGLGWGF
+2663 SELYGTTSLGWGF

-2681 IYDINT
+2681 IYDVNT

-2715 SDIFKYDSSIAEVLM
+2715 SDIFKYNSTWAEVLI

-2748 NGLLY
+2748 NELLY

-2767 EKWAAAAIPGLAYAL
+2767 ERWAAAAIPGLAYAL

-2870 ELVTNKTKYTIQDK
+2870 ELVANKTKYTIQDK

-2929 YCSSSEYFELAKL
+2929 YCSSSEYLELAKL

>member
-1 MITASSNYLNPIEE
+1 MITASSNYLNPVEE
-15 LKNRA
+15 LKDRA

-33 KYAARGQLYSYLY
+33 KYAAKGQLYSYLY

-79 MINEAQYKPHD
+79 MINEAQYKPRD

-105 LQKELTKKT
+105 LQKQLTKKT
-114 LRTWTDDNGQQV
+114 LRTWTDNNGQQV
-126 SEAMTDYD
+126 SEEMTDYD
-134 WNKKLLSWKA
+134 WNKKLLNWKA

-292 TTALSLSESAKMTTY
+292 TTALSLSENVKMTTY

-382 SSTKLSGSKWSSIKA
+382 SNTKLSGTKWSSIKA

-422 HTIVNEFFATIDDAL
+422 HGIVNEFFATIDDAL

-491 EGNVIVDKKGETK
+491 EGNVIVDKKGEIK

-513 WTFNEAMQSIDNDV
+513 WTFNETMQSIDNDV
-527 NELLRSPKL
+527 NELLHSPKL

-568 KAVNLLNTIAE
+568 KAIKLLNTIVE

-610 YSIEKTAENFQRII
+610 YSVEKTAENFQRII

-631 VETITRDTNLSERE
+631 VETITRDTDLSERE

-675 GAIITEDGKTIV
+675 GAIITEDGKTII
-687 VPEAQVENLSAEA
+687 VPEGQVENLSAEA

-713 LTKIPHF
+713 LTKIPQF
-720 KLVIKEIFEKF
+720 KFVIKEIFEKF

-755 EDFARTCLYTGDVT
+755 EDFARTCLYTGDAT

-794 KNMLEQSVKALSNLY
+794 KNMLEQSVQALSNLY

-880 DLHDKDRVK
+880 DLHGKDRVK

-936 QNLRSRQVYWTEQFE
+936 QNLRGRQAYWTEQFE

-980 VTNRA
+980 VTDRA
-985 YTKKRIGLGDK
+985 YTKKRIGLGDE

-1011 ILKFDINEAYQGM
+1011 ILKSDINEAYQGM

-1039 DIRADIKKKYNTLSP
+1039 DIRADIKKEYNTLSP

-1089 SLQGTKSEKADKKLS
+1089 SLQDTKSEKAYKKLS

-1118 VPEDYK
+1118 APENYK

-1146 KNLSRSDDA
+1146 KNLSRPDDA
-1155 AVKVIVLSKNEAK
+1155 AVKVIVLPKNEAK

-1200 HEFEHAVQKHNN
+1200 HEFEHAIQKHNN

-1241 DFSKVSEKNEVTQAD
+1241 DFSKVSEKNEVSQAD

-1267 AEGYAYD
+1267 ADGYAYD

-1316 IKAQSKTE
+1316 IKAQS
-1324 VKTKTKSEYKP
+1324 
-1335 IDYTKAQPTTVLKE
+1335 
-1349 GKTVK
+1349 
-1354 KSTKIEGDNYKSIKG
+1354 
-1369 RLNSKYGG
+1369 
-1377 DSYQV
+1377 
-1382 KDFERDFKAL
+1382 
-1392 LPTKDTKASK
+1392 
-1402 EKLIGE
+1402 
-1408 YITLISKY
+1408 
-1416 AKANNL
+1416 
-1422 NIDETSV
+1422 
-1429 IIEAA
+1429 
-1434 TYLAQSRYWE
+1434 RYWE

-1455 IDETTQQEDG
+1455 IDETTRQEDG
-1465 QKYELPEFEYA
+1465 QKYELSEFEYT

-1525 LATSGYEAKYNKALM
+1525 LATTGYEAKYSKALM

-1579 NITSAKQLD
+1579 NITSSEQLN
-1588 NLIEMSGQ
+1588 NLVKMSGQ

-1608 MSLDLDVNYYLYNNL
+1608 INLDLDVNYYLYNNL
-1623 NAKALNKLLIELKE
+1623 NAKTLNKLLIELKE
-1637 KAPQAYKIYQDV
+1637 KAPQAFKLYQDV
-1649 KNRYDSSAYP
+1649 KNRYDSANYP

-1666 IAYLYG
+1666 IAYLQG

-1693 PSLKRAGQSQDIS
+1693 PLLKRAGQVKTVSL
-1706 METKVKGT
+1706 EEKVKGT

-1725 ANEFAST
+1725 ANEFSST
-1732 ISFEEFPFGSD
+1732 IDFEEFPFGSD
-1743 DVREMAQEIYEDRL
+1743 DVREMAREVYEDRL
-1757 AVYLNSITDNK
+1757 AAYLNSISGNK

-1779 ILKERKIPME
+1779 ILKERKMSME

-1850 KKKAYQILTEQYPG
+1850 KKKAYQMLAEQYPG

-1885 TNEIKVLSEKLSE
+1885 TNEVKVLSEKLSE

-2133 QRSIEKYGKIKD
+2133 QRSIEKYGKTKD

-2250 ESAIDLAESRYNF
+2250 ESVIDLAESRYNF
-2263 DSTTTDIKEISSTVT
+2263 DPTTTDIKEISSTVT

-2316 LMEARSHASELSEQ
+2316 LVEARSHASELNEQ

-2340 RKDIAMYSNPEAY
+2340 RKDIAMYTDPEVY
-2353 ARIATE
+2353 ARTATE

-2399 KVDPETAAWVKSMV
+2399 KVDHETAAWVKSMV

-2537 IMKNRLGSTA
+2537 IMRNKFGSTG

-2562 NWFIEAL
+2562 NWFVEAL

-2663 GELYGTTGLGWGF
+2663 SELYGTTGLGWGF

-2681 IYDINT
+2681 IYDVNT

-2715 SDIFKYDSSIAEVLM
+2715 SDMFKYNSTWAEVLM

-2848 FNAVQKAKL
+2848 FNAAQKAKL

-2929 YCSSSEYFELAKL
+2929 YCSSSEYLELAKL

-2948 YKGNSKQLVS
+2948 YKGNNKQLVS